1 VVIKLR
7 AEKLGEHI
15 HETVFMGVDKD
26 HLQNAGKIV
35 MNIGEWQMFG
45 ALLLMGAEQVKRH
58 RQAQGLSYVD
68 VEVLTDGWSPEDSAR
83 FREDP
88 E

>member
-1 VVIKLR
+1 MVIKLR

-15 HETVFMGVDKD
+15 HETVFMGVDRD

-45 ALLLMGAEQVKRH
+45 ALLLMGA
-58 RQAQGLSYVD
+58 A
-68 VEVLTDGWSPEDSAR
+68 
-83 FREDP
+83 
-88 E
+88 